1 MHFAYVGREGLW
13 LGQHTDLVTARRL
26 ETQELHSP
34 FPGLQEVQHLI
45 SLVQNDID
53 PQKLVRQTIFDLPV
67 LSRAALLSWSDKIL
81 SPTP

>member
-1 MHFAYVGREGLW
+1 M
-13 LGQHTDLVTARRL
+13 
-26 ETQELHSP
+26 QELDSLC
-34 FPGLQEVQHLI
+34 FGLQEVQHLL

-53 PQKLVRQTIFDLPV
+53 PQKLIRQTLFDLPV